1 MKLVFFREENEIKLK
16 LNHDGNDEE
25 FNYVRL
31 IKFLHENN
39 ELETTEYDDDIS
51 EDEKGKIN
59 DMIQKI
65 NQTVVQLTVE

>member
-16 LNHDGNDEE
+16 LNHEGNDEE